1 MAKAK
6 KASSGKS
13 SKKKAP
19 TRPAAKAKSA
29 KTSSTKKPA
38 KKTTLKKTERKS
50 AVKPAPKTVAKTA
63 AAKPASAAAKPV
75 TKAVAANAPIAK
87 KPLGKKA
94 PAIAPPGMLTI
105 DTNLAAQNAAAMVF
119 NRPVVE
125 GSGGASSL
133 PEQPAKE
140 SSTFKNLKDQLANP
154 KPTGLGNLFGSAGDQ
169 KKSGGHFNPHQ
180 EKGHNQTFGGMNK
193 TGVPRRT
200 NG

>member
-13 SKKKAP
+13 SKKAATK
-19 TRPAAKAKSA
+19 PAAKAKGA
-29 KTSSTKKPA
+29 KTSSAKKPA
-38 KKTTLKKTERKS
+38 KKTTLKKTERTS

-63 AAKPASAAAKPV
+63 ASKPV

-87 KPLGKKA
+87 KPVGKKA
-94 PAIAPPGMLTI
+94 PAIAPAGMLTI
-105 DTNLAAQNAAAMVF
+105 DTNLAAQNAASMLL

-125 GSGGASSL
+125 GGGSASSQ
-133 PEQPAKE
+133 PGQPAKE

-154 KPTGLGNLFGSAGDQ
+154 KPTGLGNLFGPAGDQ
-169 KKSGGHFNPHQ
+169 KKSGGHFSAHQ